1 MPFSFS
7 FILSCF
13 ALFLFIIIFLR
24 LSKRVLSALVTHT
37 VLWLHYLRIFTKKS
51 VVYFISNS
59 SVTNKLLFLPDL
71 TNQVVAVILF
81 LNISII
87 IICTTKLLLLIG
99 NKGLIC
105 YWVVLKYAQQTGL
118 LISLYYWIMLIHAL
132 FFYVLALVTFMGL
145 LFSTSIWF
153 YFKFTL
159 LLLLRKKTVIFSL
172 FWYGR
177 NK

>member
-24 LSKRVLSALVTHT
+24 LSKHVLSALVAHT
-37 VLWLHYLRIFTKKS
+37 VLWLHYLRVFTKKP

-87 IICTTKLLLLIG
+87 IIICTTKLLLLIG

-105 YWVVLKYAQQTGL
+105 YWIVLKYAQQTGL
-118 LISLYYWIMLIHAL
+118 LISLYY
-132 FFYVLALVTFMGL
+132 
-145 LFSTSIWF
+145 
-153 YFKFTL
+153 
-159 LLLLRKKTVIFSL
+159 
-172 FWYGR
+172 
-177 NK
+177 